1 MTDNFVPKDLYE
13 NEVTQVLDKMRHD
26 YGILTRKGFIYGMI
40 AIDQDA
46 KIIAIDSRF
55 DRKLNYWDLSSVGA
69 AMYGVARQAQDFF
82 EADELIRGSIIFK
95 DLQLYV
101 RSVGVINLPE
111 KGQREILIILLVD
124 SDVNVGIIILQMKK
138 YADLI
143 RKAIESSKK
152 TVTRLQM
159 TEMELKKHLLNLKRK
174 IFESSSSWGDL
185 TNDNKIW

>member
-1 MTDNFVPKDLYE
+1 MTDNFVPRDLYE
-13 NEVTQVLDKMRHD
+13 NEVTQVLDKMRND

-82 EADELIRGSIIFK
+82 EAEELIRGSIIFK

-101 RSVGVINLPE
+101 RSIGNVSLPE

-124 SDVNVGIIILQMKK
+124 SEVNIGVIILQMKR
-138 YADLI
+138 YADRI
-143 RKAIESSKK
+143 REAIERSKK

-159 TEMELKKHLLNLKRK
+159 TELELKKHLLNLKRRV
-174 IFESSSSWGDL
+174 FQSSSS
-185 TNDNKIW
+185 

>member
-13 NEVTQVLDKMRHD
+13 NEVTKVLDKMRYD
-26 YGILTRKGFIYGMI
+26 YGMLTRKGFIYGMI

-69 AMYGVARQAQDFF
+69 AIYGVARQAQDFF
-82 EADELIRGSIIFK
+82 EADELVRGSIIFK

-101 RSVGVINLPE
+101 RSIGNINLPE

-124 SDVNVGIIILQMKK
+124 SDVNIGIIILQMKK
-138 YADLI
+138 YADFI
-143 RKAIESSKK
+143 RKAIENSKK
-152 TVTRLQM
+152 TVIRLQM
-159 TEMELKKHLLNLKRK
+159 TEMELKKHLLNLKQK
-174 IFESSSSWGDL
+174 IFESGSS
-185 TNDNKIW
+185 